1 MTPTDLTVRTALLNV
16 RMAQRDDDA
25 GEATPDNAQD
35 DESPFVATAR
45 DVITRREALLDALDE

>member
-1 MTPTDLTVRTALLNV
+1 
-16 RMAQRDDDA
+16 MAQRDDDA